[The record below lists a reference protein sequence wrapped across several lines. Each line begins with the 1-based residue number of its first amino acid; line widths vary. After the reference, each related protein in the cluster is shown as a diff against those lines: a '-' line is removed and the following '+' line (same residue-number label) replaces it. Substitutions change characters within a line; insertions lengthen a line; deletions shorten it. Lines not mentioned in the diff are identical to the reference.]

1 MARLLIK
8 DQDYGVHP
16 FVVQIRSLEDHKPLP
31 GVQVGDIGPK
41 FAWNAVDNG
50 FLRFDRIRIPRDQM
64 LMKYA
69 KVAPNGEYTKPPH
82 SKLAYG
88 TMLYVRAGMVRDA
101 ATALSK
107 AVTIATRYG
116 AVRRQGFGMG
126 YKPEGANAPE
136 TKILDYGSQMYAI
149 LPLLATSYA
158 LHFQGQR
165 MLDAYNELNQLMQ
178 TGDFSTLPEVHATAA
193 GMKAWA
199 TWLAAYGIEECRQRC
214 GGQGFLRASGL
225 PDLYSSAVPAC
236 TYEGDNNVML
246 QQTARFLLKALRAG
260 VEGKIEKLVG
270 AVGYLKKAV
279 DVDKH
284 KNPVTAAS
292 DFLDPRVLVEIYE
305 HKAIRQIILVGTKLD
320 SEIRSRREA
329 ADGNKQVFSE
339 VWNWLMPDFKAM
351 VRAHCFL
358 IILNNFVASVIAVK
372 DQRVRT
378 VLNRVLA
385 LFALYHLEQDIS
397 TVLIDKYFTPK
408 HVDMLNRQV
417 KDLLFEIRKDAVP
430 LVDAFNFSDTTLNS
444 AIGRFDGKVY
454 EALFD
459 SALKNPLNQYIVS
472 PGFDDILKPLMNTF
486 KSNL

>member
-1 MARLLIK
+1 MARLIIK

-16 FVVQIRSLEDHKPLP
+16 FIVQIRSMEDDMPLP
-31 GVQVGDIGPK
+31 GIEVGDIGPK
-41 FAWNAVDNG
+41 FAWNAIDNG
-50 FLRFDRIRIPRDQM
+50 FLRFKNVRIPREQM

-107 AVTIATRYG
+107 AVTIATRYS

-126 YKPEGANAPE
+126 YKPEANQPE

-149 LPLLATSYA
+149 LPLIATAYA
-158 LHFQGQR
+158 LQFQGQR
-165 MLDAYNELNQLMQ
+165 MLETYAELTKTMQ
-178 TGDFSTLPEVHATAA
+178 SGDFSTLPEVHATAA
-193 GMKAWA
+193 GMKAWG
-199 TWLAAYGIEECRQRC
+199 TWLAAGGIEECRQRC

-225 PDLYSSAVPAC
+225 PDLYSSTVPAC

-260 VEGKIEKLVG
+260 VEGKLDKLVG
-270 AVGYLKKAV
+270 NIAYLKKAV
-279 DVDKH
+279 DIDH
-284 KNPVTAAS
+284 HRNPVNSQA
-292 DFLDPRVLVEIYE
+292 DLLDPRVLVEIYE

-320 SEIRSRREA
+320 SEIRARRA
-329 ADGNKQVFSE
+329 GSSANKQTFSE

-351 VRAHCFL
+351 VKAHCFL
-358 IILNNFVASVIAVK
+358 MIVNNFVASVIAIQ
-372 DQRVRT
+372 DQRVRN
-378 VLNRVLA
+378 VMSRLCA
-385 LFALYHLEQDIS
+385 LFALYHLEQDVS
-397 TVLIDKYFTPK
+397 TVLIDGWFTSK
-408 HVDMLNRQV
+408 HVDFLSRAV

-444 AIGRFDGKVY
+444 AIGRYDGKVY

-459 SALKNPLNQYIVS
+459 SALQNPMNQFPIS
-472 PGFDDILKPLMNTF
+472 PGYNEIIKPLMNKF